1 MYTILQK
8 LDNIECAIDRYD
20 ETKRISFDTV
30 PCRSAA
36 AGLGVDL
43 AKLEMII
50 DGFLQSFVKLVRNE
64 SGNDRK
70 RISVSHNKFDLNLIY
85 ASETQFRMNAS
96 RKQTDSLRYIVTETY
111 NLPEAEKMSDTA
123 KQTVGTLNELWFE
136 EKQPNDMDWES
147 DRNRLESE
155 LANTKAAKKLQ
166 RQQFE
171 ERLQK
176 SKEHYQ
182 KEIDT
187 AKQLLRSAR
196 NVIPAD
202 KQEAFMTTVQD
213 AGITL

>member
-30 PCRSAA
+30 PYRSAA

-123 KQTVGTLNELWFE
+123 KQIVGTLNELWFE